1 MEEILFYL
9 VSACSVISALFVI
22 FSKNPMY
29 SIIALIITF
38 FSISGLYIM
47 LNAQFLSAVQII
59 VYSGAIMV
67 LFLYVLMMLNLKEK
81 DEPLKG
87 NAFRILATICGGLVF
102 IGFLGAL
109 RGYNQIDFPLNP
121 DSQIGLT
128 KNLGHLLFSQYVL
141 PFELAGILFLSAL
154 VGAVMIGKRDL

>member
-9 VSACSVISALFVI
+9 VSACAIISAFFVV
-22 FSKNPMY
+22 FSKSPMY
-29 SIIALIITF
+29 SIMALVITF

-87 NAFRILATICGGLVF
+87 SGFRIIVTICGGLVF
-102 IGFLGAL
+102 VGFIGAL
-109 RGYNQIDFPLNP
+109 KGYQQIDFPANP

-128 KNLGHLLFSQYVL
+128 KNLGHLLFSEYVL

>member
-9 VSACSVISALFVI
+9 VSACAIISAFFVV
-22 FSKNPMY
+22 FSKNPMH

-47 LNAQFLSAVQII
+47 LNAQFLGAVQII

-87 NAFRILATICGGLVF
+87 SSFQILAAICGGLVF
-102 IGFLGAL
+102 VGFLGAL
-109 RGYNQIDFPLNP
+109 KGYQQIDFPSNP

-128 KNLGHLLFSQYVL
+128 KNLGKLLFSKYVL

-154 VGAVMIGKRDL
+154 VGAVMVGKRDL

>member
-1 MEEILFYL
+1 MEAILFYL
-9 VSACSVISALFVI
+9 ISASAIVSALFVV

-29 SIIALIITF
+29 SIISLIITF

-47 LNAQFLSAVQII
+47 LNAQFLSVVQII

-87 NAFRILATICGGLVF
+87 SAFRILATICGGLVF
-102 IGFLGAL
+102 IGFIGAL
-109 RGYNQIDFPLNP
+109 RGYQQIDFHTNP

-128 KNLGHLLFSQYVL
+128 KNLGNLLFSQYVL
-141 PFELAGILFLSAL
+141 PFELAGILFLGAL

>member
-59 VYSGAIMV
+59 VYSGAIN
-67 LFLYVLMMLNLKEK
+67 FEK
-81 DEPLKG
+81 
-87 NAFRILATICGGLVF
+87 
-102 IGFLGAL
+102 
-109 RGYNQIDFPLNP
+109 
-121 DSQIGLT
+121 
-128 KNLGHLLFSQYVL
+128 
-141 PFELAGILFLSAL
+141 
-154 VGAVMIGKRDL
+154 

>member
-1 MEEILFYL
+1 MEGVLFYL
-9 VSACSVISALFVI
+9 MSACAIISAFFVV
-22 FSKNPMY
+22 FSRSPMH
-29 SIIALIITF
+29 SIIALIVTF

-47 LNAQFLSAVQII
+47 LNAQFLGAVQII

-67 LFLYVLMMLNLKEK
+67 LFLYVLMMFNLKEK

-87 NAFRILATICGGLVF
+87 GAFQVLAVICGGLVF
-102 IGFLGAL
+102 VGFMGAL
-109 RGYNQIDFPLNP
+109 KGYQQIEFPTNP

-128 KNLGHLLFSQYVL
+128 KNLGRLLFSKYVL
-141 PFELAGILFLSAL
+141 PFELAGVLFLGAL

>member
-9 VSACSVISALFVI
+9 ISAAAIISALFVI
-22 FSKNPMY
+22 FSKSPMY

-38 FSISGLYIM
+38 FSISGLYVM
-47 LNAQFLSAVQII
+47 LNAQFLGAVQII

-81 DEPLKG
+81 DEPLKEG
-87 NAFRILATICGGLVF
+87 SFRILATICGGLVF
-102 IGFLGAL
+102 IGFTGAL
-109 RGYNQIDFPLNP
+109 KGYQEIDFPINP

-128 KNLGHLLFSQYVL
+128 KNLGHLLFNKYVL
-141 PFELAGILFLSAL
+141 PFELAGILFLAAL